1 MNKKDK
7 SQLKKNMKEDFA
19 KNKLENILM
28 NEDY

>member
-7 SQLKKNMKEDFA
+7 NELSKKMKEDFA

-28 NEDY
+28 EEY